1 MVYICISIL
10 ICIIFSTYGFF
21 FPFFFATHGGAKVCI
36 NMKVN
41 EVIWLIIYAMH
52 VWKTWFKKHGLIL
65 KDRID
70 YNLILITNHN
80 YMSSLA
86 PTSLQSICRDNTT
99 V

>member
-1 MVYICISIL
+1 
-10 ICIIFSTYGFF
+10 
-21 FPFFFATHGGAKVCI
+21 
-36 NMKVN
+36 MKVN
-41 EVIWLIIYAMH
+41 EVIWLIIYDMH
-52 VWKTWFKKHGLIL
+52 VWETWFKKHGLIFSFVKICL
-65 KDRID
+65 YFPYVCVCLFFFKDRID

>member
-1 MVYICISIL
+1 MA
-10 ICIIFSTYGFF
+10 FSFLFF
-21 FPFFFATHGGAKVCI
+21 LQLMGCKSLYKSY
-36 NMKVN
+36 MKVN

-86 PTSLQSICRDNTT
+86 PKSLQSICRDNTT